1 MPELKLENSL
11 VDNRYELRER
21 LSRGSYAEIFV
32 AYDRELRRDVVIKA
46 LNTSLQGTPDVDLE
60 RTLVENFQNEAVAL
74 DAVRHPNVILRW
86 GHGTAADLNGTPFHY
101 LVIEYMPG
109 GDLLRLCRSNQGNAL
124 RLDRALH
131 YFKQVCEALAYAHS
145 KGIIHRDL
153 KPNNFLLSADR
164 ETLKIADFG
173 VAKITTGEDTDITRV
188 GADLYA
194 PPEHHPDEVAD
205 DAAGPVNRL
214 TAAADI
220 YSMAKSFY
228 TVICGRAPTL
238 FKADPIAF
246 LPDEMMKE
254 SWAEALLAVLRR
266 ATDDDPAKRYATVVE
281 FWSDLAQVAPAVL
294 LEEAETEV
302 ETIIRPRLQVAPGA
316 LPAKPLE
323 PEFDPTLT
331 STRSHTTYTSAT
343 PVKPSANGAAETA
356 LETEALSEAEA
367 VAVEAPIIVRRHS
380 EQLDRQR
387 PSKLFIELQPPRPA
401 NHAPIIASPPLQAP
415 PARRGKP
422 GAPVRPI
429 ASQPVTG
436 RADKLRRRVFMGLLV
451 IAIVA
456 ALVSVYNFV
465 RAKNTPFGFGPPT
478 EIEVLAQALNVRLDP
493 GPRSPVVGVV
503 ARDSRHKVLAVEERG
518 WYQIEV
524 SSWSELKLEPDGK
537 IGWVYGN
544 LDGNP
549 ANVRVVSRRW
559 WR

>member
-1 MPELKLENSL
+1 
-11 VDNRYELRER
+11 
-21 LSRGSYAEIFV
+21 
-32 AYDRELRRDVVIKA
+32 
-46 LNTSLQGTPDVDLE
+46 
-60 RTLVENFQNEAVAL
+60 
-74 DAVRHPNVILRW
+74 
-86 GHGTAADLNGTPFHY
+86 
-101 LVIEYMPG
+101 
-109 GDLLRLCRSNQGNAL
+109 
-124 RLDRALH
+124 
-131 YFKQVCEALAYAHS
+131 
-145 KGIIHRDL
+145 
-153 KPNNFLLSADR
+153 
-164 ETLKIADFG
+164 
-173 VAKITTGEDTDITRV
+173 
-188 GADLYA
+188 
-194 PPEHHPDEVAD
+194 
-205 DAAGPVNRL
+205 
-214 TAAADI
+214 
-220 YSMAKSFY
+220 
-228 TVICGRAPTL
+228 
-238 FKADPIAF
+238 
-246 LPDEMMKE
+246 
-254 SWAEALLAVLRR
+254 
-266 ATDDDPAKRYATVVE
+266 
-281 FWSDLAQVAPAVL
+281 
-294 LEEAETEV
+294 
-302 ETIIRPRLQVAPGA
+302 
-316 LPAKPLE
+316 
-323 PEFDPTLT
+323 
-331 STRSHTTYTSAT
+331 
-343 PVKPSANGAAETA
+343 VKPSANGAAETA

-401 NHAPIIASPPLQAP
+401 KPAPIIASPPLQAP

-451 IAIVA
+451 IAIAA